1 MALLP
6 VADALARVLDGAKPL
21 AAETVR
27 LDRAPGRVLAAP
39 LSAIRDQP
47 PFQASAMDGYALR
60 AEDAADP
67 GATLILQG
75 LAAAGHA
82 FRGRLKPGHCIR
94 ILTGAPLPAGADT
107 ILIQEDSTADG
118 NRITFTVAART
129 GLNIRPRGGD
139 FKRGEALL
147 SPGTR
152 LNARDLAVAA
162 SANRATVPVRKRPV
176 VAIFVTGDEL
186 VAPGGRPRPDQIISS
201 NAHAVAAFAE
211 QWGAS
216 VINLGIIAD
225 TPRAIRA
232 AIRKARAAD
241 ILITTGGVSVGDL
254 DHTPAAL
261 KAEGVT
267 IDVWKIAMRPGK
279 PFLFG
284 RRGRQRV
291 LGLPGNPVSALVC
304 ARLFLAPLLR
314 VLQGL
319 APEDAPATAITTA
332 TLPANQQRQDYMRA
346 RLEVAADGR
355 RRASPFTAQDSS
367 QQRLFREAGCL
378 IIRPPHAE
386 ALPAGTEVPVLLLD
400 F

>member
-6 VADALARVLDGAKPL
+6 VADARALVLHGVKPL
-21 AAETVR
+21 PAEKVA
-27 LDRAPGRVLAAP
+27 LDRALGRVLASP
-39 LSAIRDQP
+39 LAATRDQP

-60 AEDAADP
+60 AEDATAP
-67 GATLILQG
+67 GTTLALQG

-82 FRGRLKPGHCIR
+82 FRGKLKPGHCIR

-107 ILIQEDSTADG
+107 ILIQEDTTANG
-118 NRITFTVAART
+118 NRITFTVAARP

-139 FKRGEALL
+139 FNRGEALL
-147 SPGTR
+147 PAGTIISPR
-152 LNARDLAVAA
+152 AMAVAA
-162 SANRATVPVRKRPV
+162 SANRADLALRRKPV
-176 VAIFVTGDEL
+176 VAVFVTGDEL
-186 VAPGGRPRPDQIISS
+186 VAPGGRPRADQIISS
-201 NAHAVAAFAE
+201 NAHAVAAFAASL
-211 QWGAS
+211 GAE

-225 TPRAIRA
+225 HPRAIRA

-254 DHTPAAL
+254 DHTPDAL
-261 KAEGVT
+261 KAEGVK

-284 RRGRQRV
+284 RRGKQRV

-304 ARLFLAPLLR
+304 ARLFLQPLIR
-314 VLQGL
+314 ALQGL
-319 APEDAPATAITTA
+319 ATDETPASAITT
-332 TLPANQQRQDYMRA
+332 LPLPPNQQRQDYLRG
-346 RLEVAADGR
+346 RLELAADGSR
-355 RRASPFTAQDSS
+355 RVSPFSSQDSS

-378 IIRPPHAE
+378 IIRPPHA
-386 ALPAGTEVPVLLLD
+386 PAAAAGDTVPVLLLD